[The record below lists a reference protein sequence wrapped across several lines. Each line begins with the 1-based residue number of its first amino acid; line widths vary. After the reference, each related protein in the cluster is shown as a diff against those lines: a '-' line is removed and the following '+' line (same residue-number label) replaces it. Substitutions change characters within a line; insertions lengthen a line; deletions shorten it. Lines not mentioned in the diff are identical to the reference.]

1 MKRVLLCAYILVVM
15 IVSSIVLLNRIEN
28 KGFEITKT
36 IDNAIVLF
44 EAGDLEKSAQQI
56 NQAIQQWHSY
66 YSMLSLVMPNENIQ
80 QITQSVSK
88 LSALL
93 KDCKEEFIAE
103 CESVKYAITLLYE
116 NEYPSLRTII

>member
-80 QITQSVSK
+80 QITQYVSN

-93 KDCKEEFIAE
+93 KDCKQEFID
-103 CESVKYAITLLYE
+103 
-116 NEYPSLRTII
+116 